1 MGYKK
6 WTPEE
11 ETKLKELW
19 RKNFSIK
26 AICTILG
33 RTNDSVEK
41 HLARMRQAHH
51 KAQVLKEVPMGICVR
66 RMK

>member
-1 MGYKK
+1 MTYKK
-6 WTPEE
+6 WTPVE

-41 HLARMRQAHH
+41 HLGRMRHVRH
-51 KAQVLKEVPMGICVR
+51 QV
-66 RMK
+66 

>member
-6 WTPEE
+6 WTSEE

-33 RTNDSVEK
+33 RTNDSFEK
-41 HLARMRQAHH
+41 QLAKMRKFRH
-51 KAQVLKEVPMGICVR
+51 KV
-66 RMK
+66 

>member
-6 WTPEE
+6 WTSEE

-19 RKNFSIK
+19 RKNFNIK

-33 RTNDSVEK
+33 RTHDSVKK
-41 HLARMRQAHH
+41 HLVKMRQVRH
-51 KAQVLKEVPMGICVR
+51 KA
-66 RMK
+66 

>member
-19 RKNFSIK
+19 RKNFNIK

-33 RTNDSVEK
+33 RTHDSVK
-41 HLARMRQAHH
+41 QHLVKMRQVRY
-51 KAQVLKEVPMGICVR
+51 KA
-66 RMK
+66 

>member
-6 WTPEE
+6 WAPGE

-41 HLARMRQAHH
+41 HLARMRQGHQ
-51 KAQVLKEVPMGICVR
+51 KA
-66 RMK
+66 

>member
-6 WTPEE
+6 WIQGE

-41 HLARMRQAHH
+41 HLARMRQVRH
-51 KAQVLKEVPMGICVR
+51 KV
-66 RMK
+66 

>member
-1 MGYKK
+1 MAYKK

-33 RTNDSVEK
+33 RTNDSVKK
-41 HLARMRQAHH
+41 HLVKMRQVHH
-51 KAQVLKEVPMGICVR
+51 KA
-66 RMK
+66 

>member
-6 WTPEE
+6 WAPEE
-11 ETKLKELW
+11 EIKVKELW
-19 RKNFSIK
+19 RKSFSIK

-41 HLARMRQAHH
+41 HLAKMRKVRH
-51 KAQVLKEVPMGICVR
+51 KV
-66 RMK
+66 

>member
-19 RKNFSIK
+19 RKNFNIK

-33 RTNDSVEK
+33 RTNDSVK
-41 HLARMRQAHH
+41 HHLVKMRQIRH
-51 KAQVLKEVPMGICVR
+51 KV
-66 RMK
+66 

>member
-1 MGYKK
+1 MAYKK

-41 HLARMRQAHH
+41 HLSKMRKFRH
-51 KAQVLKEVPMGICVR
+51 KV
-66 RMK
+66 

>member
-19 RKNFSIK
+19 RKNLSIK

-33 RTNDSVEK
+33 RPNDSVEK

-51 KAQVLKEVPMGICVR
+51 KV
-66 RMK
+66 

>member
-6 WTPEE
+6 WTSDE

-41 HLARMRQAHH
+41 HLAKMRQAHN
-51 KAQVLKEVPMGICVR
+51 KA
-66 RMK
+66 

>member
-6 WTPEE
+6 WTPGEE
-11 ETKLKELW
+11 AKLKELW

-41 HLARMRQAHH
+41 HLAKMR
-51 KAQVLKEVPMGICVR
+51 KVR
-66 RMK
+66 YKV

>member
-6 WTPEE
+6 WTSDE

-41 HLARMRQAHH
+41 HLDKLRQAHN
-51 KAQVLKEVPMGICVR
+51 KA
-66 RMK
+66 

>member
-19 RKNFSIK
+19 RKNFNIK
-26 AICTILG
+26 AICAILG
-33 RTNDSVEK
+33 RTNDSAEK

-51 KAQVLKEVPMGICVR
+51 KE
-66 RMK
+66 

>member
-33 RTNDSVEK
+33 KIDDSVEK
-41 HLARMRQAHH
+41 HLARMRKVRH
-51 KAQVLKEVPMGICVR
+51 KV
-66 RMK
+66 

>member
-6 WTPEE
+6 WTSDE

-41 HLARMRQAHH
+41 HLAKMRQAHY
-51 KAQVLKEVPMGICVR
+51 KT
-66 RMK
+66 